1 MYSMPSQP
9 EYRIL
14 AWLHQYP
21 PSMENSWDVIRE
33 LSLPGIAEGLGV
45 GRSALNKPLNSLEKS
60 NLISK
65 RAAHVIGGG
74 SRKRHV
80 YHITEQGRAEVEQEG
95 LNNTPIQLSK
105 IIGEMPPQ
113 PTVFGR
119 EKEIAEFNENLAKS
133 SVSVVG
139 MPGIGKTTLVAKC
152 LVDIGKKCT
161 IRWANASKYSDI
173 YSLCE
178 AWQIGKNI
186 PQDEASIVELI
197 TQNFANDYL
206 VIDDY
211 NLIVNRHTKKISNL
225 INLLCSAN
233 KTKLILISSESVKNN
248 PEILE
253 IKLESLD
260 PAACVQILGDS
271 LPKQKAMEIANS
283 LGCHPLALKLYQ
295 PTFPIPE
302 KSTDIVDYVDNIVL
316 NDLDENLTKSLNYLI
331 SEPYPITASKFIL
344 EDMVGEL
351 DEKSFLRYFKQS
363 KFLEAQH
370 LIRNV
375 KRLDLSDAMKL
386 SIHQELAT
394 HWSKI
399 CDTSR
404 DKSILLHHK
413 LKSDVKSA
421 TQFLH
426 ENFEELIEENS
437 NAIAVFIDE
446 AITDSSENNL
456 HYFACKVAVSR
467 GEYDVVDKHLSNL
480 TKDQKLEINRELA
493 LYNGELIE
501 LQKLTDEML
510 QTLDMDAANK
520 LAVSTA
526 ARLNDDC
533 LPGHKI
539 PKDQMKLVKKYI
551 SSADVAN
558 MVQDKQSLIVAISIL
573 QQSIALSEENLPQAL
588 DITQQME
595 ALAKPDDPIILML
608 KSKIILYK
616 FSKGMTDMDET
627 SRLITTYCELI
638 PNSLYRSSTL
648 LSLIEKVIDIKMPL
662 AADLFSQ
669 IEKPK
674 MSVSSRAKTRYDAR
688 WWYIN
693 GLINPNQRMLSLR
706 QCLIKYR
713 QAGCSNCVSEIER
726 LIHAEI

>member
-33 LSLPGIAEGLGV
+33 LSLPGIAESLGV
-45 GRSALNKPLNSLEKS
+45 GRSALNKPLSSLEKN
-60 NLISK
+60 NLIS
-65 RAAHVIGGG
+65 RRVAHVIGGG

-80 YHITEQGRAEVEQEG
+80 YHITEQGRAELEQEG
-95 LNNTPIQLSK
+95 LSNIPIQLSK
-105 IIGEMPPQ
+105 IVGEMPPQ
-113 PTVFGR
+113 STIFGR
-119 EKEIAEFNENLAKS
+119 EKEIAKFKDNLGQS
-133 SVSVVG
+133 SISVVG
-139 MPGIGKTTLVAKC
+139 MPGIGKTSLVVKC
-152 LVDIGKKCT
+152 LVNMDKKCT
-161 IRWANASKYSDI
+161 IRWANANKFSDI

-178 AWQIGKNI
+178 AWQIGKKI
-186 PQDEASIVELI
+186 PHDEASIVELI
-197 TQNFANDYL
+197 SQNFANDYL

-211 NLIVNRHTKKISNL
+211 NLIDNRHAIKISNF
-225 INLLCSAN
+225 INLLCLAN
-233 KTKLILISSESVKNN
+233 KSKLILISSESVKIN

-253 IKLESLD
+253 IKLESLES
-260 PAACVQILGDS
+260 AACVQILGDS
-271 LPKQKAMEIANS
+271 VPKQKAIEIANS

-302 KSTDIVDYVDNIVL
+302 KITDIVDYVDNIVL
-316 NDLDENLTKSLNYLI
+316 NNLDENLTKSLNYLI

-344 EDMVGEL
+344 EDMVGDL
-351 DEKSFLRYFKQS
+351 DEKSFLRHFKQS

-394 HWSKI
+394 HWSGV
-399 CDTSR
+399 CETSR
-404 DKSILLHHK
+404 DKSILLYHK
-413 LKSDVKSA
+413 LKSDVTSA
-421 TQFLH
+421 TQFLD

-446 AITDSSENNL
+446 AITDSSEGNL
-456 HYFACKVAVSR
+456 HYFACKVALSR
-467 GEYDVVDKHLSNL
+467 GEYDIVDKHLSNL
-480 TKDQKLEINRELA
+480 TKGQKLEIKRELA
-493 LYNGELIE
+493 LYNGDLIE

-510 QTLDMDAANK
+510 QTLNKVAANK
-520 LAVSTA
+520 LAISTA

-533 LPGHKI
+533 LPGHII
-539 PKDQMKLVKKYI
+539 PKDQMTLVKKYI

-573 QQSIALSEENLPQAL
+573 QQSISLSEENLSQAI

-595 ALAKPDDPIILML
+595 AIAKPDDPILLML
-608 KSKIILYK
+608 KSKITLYK
-616 FSKGMTDMDET
+616 FSKGITDLDET

-638 PNSLYRSSTL
+638 PNSLYKSSIL
-648 LSLIEKVIDIKMPL
+648 LSLIEKIIDIKMPL
-662 AADLFSQ
+662 AVELFSQ

-674 MSVSSRAKTRYDAR
+674 MSASSRAKTRYDAR

-693 GLINPNQRMLSLR
+693 GLINQNEKMLSLR